1 MSVPKN
7 TTRMKFRFISISQI
21 FLLAL
26 LLIGSQ
32 YNGYSQ
38 ESDSIRIKPGL
49 FVGLS
54 FGPSQTSISNEGTLS
69 VANLVSSSQNSFGG
83 SLEIGYFFTTSIG
96 ISSGL
101 GFTSYKSQ
109 LTLGTYQNNFNTADS
124 ENEAYERRVSGTV
137 IKEVQNVGFLSLP
150 VCLDIR
156 LPLSKKMSFFLQP
169 GINLAIP
176 ITKKY
181 TSSGTFT
188 YKGYYPAYNVL
199 LENLPTYG
207 FPSNVNSFTNETLG
221 IKSIN
226 INALVSAGFDFS
238 IQKNIQIGVGVSY
251 SKSLSNISDYTSPD
265 KFQLS
270 SDANQINS
278 LMGGSS
284 KATVQSL
291 GLNIRLRYFLKSLL

>member
-1 MSVPKN
+1 
-7 TTRMKFRFISISQI
+7 MKLRDISITQI
-21 FLLAL
+21 ILAAFLLT
-26 LLIGSQ
+26 GTQ
-32 YNGYSQ
+32 HECYSQ
-38 ESDSIRIKPGL
+38 EADSVVVKPGL

-83 SLEIGYFFTTSIG
+83 SLEIGYFFSESIG

-109 LTLGTYQNNFNTADS
+109 LTLDTYQNNFNTVDS
-124 ENEAYERRVSGTV
+124 ENEAYERRVSGTG

-156 LPLSKKMSFFLQP
+156 LPLSKKMGFYLQP

-199 LENLPTYG
+199 LENLPAYG
-207 FPSNVNSFTNETLG
+207 FPSNVNSITNGTLE

-226 INALVSAGFDFS
+226 INALISAGFDFS
-238 IQKNIQIGVGVSY
+238 IQKNIQIGVGVCY
-251 SKSLSNISDYTSPD
+251 SKSLSNISDFASPD

-270 SDANQINS
+270 SEANQINS

-291 GLNIRLRYFLKSLL
+291 GVNVRLRYFLK

>member
-1 MSVPKN
+1 
-7 TTRMKFRFISISQI
+7 MKLRNKSIAHIILAAS
-21 FLLAL
+21 LLT
-26 LLIGSQ
+26 GTQ
-32 YNGYSQ
+32 YECYSQ
-38 ESDSIRIKPGL
+38 EADSVVVKPGL

-54 FGPSQTSISNEGTLS
+54 LGPSQTSISNEGTLS
-69 VANLVSSSQNSFGG
+69 VANLVSGSQNSFGG
-83 SLEIGYFFTTSIG
+83 SLEIGYFFSESIG

-101 GFTSYKSQ
+101 GFNSYKSQ
-109 LTLGTYQNNFNTADS
+109 LTLGTYQNNFNTVDS
-124 ENEAYERRVSGTV
+124 ENEAYERRVSGTG

-156 LPLSKKMSFFLQP
+156 LPLGKKMGFYLQP

-181 TSSGTFT
+181 TSSGIFT
-188 YKGYYPAYNVL
+188 YKGFYPAYNVL
-199 LENLPTYG
+199 LENLPAYG
-207 FPSNVNSFTNETLG
+207 FPSNINGVTDGTLT
-221 IKSIN
+221 IKSLN

-291 GLNIRLRYFLKSLL
+291 GVNVRLRYFLK

>member
-1 MSVPKN
+1 
-7 TTRMKFRFISISQI
+7 MKLRNRSIAHI
-21 FLLAL
+21 ILAAFLLTCT
-26 LLIGSQ
+26 Q
-32 YNGYSQ
+32 YECYSQ
-38 ESDSIRIKPGL
+38 DSDSTVVKPGL

-83 SLEIGYFFTTSIG
+83 SLEIGYFFSESIG

-109 LTLGTYQNNFNTADS
+109 LTLGTYQNNFNTVDS
-124 ENEAYERRVSGTV
+124 ENEAYERRVSGTG
-137 IKEVQNVGFLSLP
+137 IKEIQNVGFLSLP

-156 LPLSKKMSFFLQP
+156 LPLSKKMGFYLQP

-181 TSSGTFT
+181 TSNGTFT

-199 LENLPTYG
+199 LENLPAYG
-207 FPSNVNSFTNETLG
+207 FPSNVNSLTNGTLE

-226 INALVSAGFDFS
+226 INALISAGFDFS

-251 SKSLSNISDYTSPD
+251 SKSLSNISDYASPD

-284 KATVQSL
+284 KTSVQSI
-291 GLNIRLRYFLKSLL
+291 GLNIRLRYFLK